1 MKRLV
6 VMHLVTIFC
15 VGAALPA
22 HAHHSHGAIYDLCK
36 SVTVGGR
43 IESVQWKNPHTW
55 FDLTLDARTTY
66 HVEWTSLQQLT
77 NQRLAGP
84 AQEALMFGAASWSP
98 VIQPRTRR

>member
-55 FDLTLDARTTY
+55 FDS
-66 HVEWTSLQQLT
+66 HWT
-77 NQRLAGP
+77 RG
-84 AQEALMFGAASWSP
+84 
-98 VIQPRTRR
+98 RRITSNGRRCSN